1 MKSFELIAAYETIL
15 FTTDKMLKAAQSAD
29 WENLI
34 ILEEECRK
42 LTKRII
48 KNNENEFIG
57 DVLRKRKFEI
67 IQQILAVDAEI
78 RTFTQPWMG
87 QLQNILSLPVYDHH
101 SLTQSLKIRRQ
112 DLLKTIDCR

>member
-1 MKSFELIAAYETIL
+1 MKSFELIAVYETIL

-42 LTKRII
+42 LTKKII
-48 KNNENEFIG
+48 KDNENEFI
-57 DVLRKRKFEI
+57 DDELRQRKFEI

-87 QLQNILSLPVYDHH
+87 QLQYILRLPAYDHH
-101 SLTQSLKIRRQ
+101 DLTKSFKIRRQ
-112 DLLKTIDCR
+112 ELLKTIDCH